1 MLKDW
6 KIYIVKMN
14 ILLKAIPVK
23 IPVVFLMEIE
33 KKKILKCVWD
43 HKSKKNKAGGIT
55 HPNFKLYS
63 RAIVIKTT
71 WYWHKN

>member
-33 KKKILKCVWD
+33 KKK
-43 HKSKKNKAGGIT
+43 S
-55 HPNFKLYS
+55 
-63 RAIVIKTT
+63 
-71 WYWHKN
+71 